1 MAKVKAQFQCSE
13 CGYLSPKWLG
23 RCPECGQWNSL
34 EEQIMATKGKSNSV
48 ASGLLAQPTPLNQV
62 DSMESQRQPTGLSEV
77 DRVLGGGFMPGS
89 LLLLSG
95 DPGIG
100 KSTLVLQLLG
110 VFKES
115 VLYISGEE
123 SRGQIKNRA
132 ERLGIEGKH
141 IYVVTENNLLL
152 LDQLVRDKKPALVV
166 VDSVQTVMHPE
177 VSSAQGSVGQLR
189 AISAL
194 AMEWAKNLG
203 IITLL
208 IGHVTKDGSVAGPKV
223 LEHMVDTVLFLEG
236 DRHYHYRVLR
246 ALKNRFGSTQEI
258 GLFDMSEQG
267 MQEVTNPSSAFL
279 AERLQDIGGSAVAC
293 TLEGSRP
300 ILLEIQSLVVTS
312 YLSNPRRM
320 TTGADFNRVS
330 MLIAVLEKRAG
341 LALSNQDVYLNVVG
355 GLRIGEPA
363 ADLAIALAIASAQFD
378 KPLPADVICI
388 GEVGLS
394 GEVRSV
400 PQLERRIIEAAN
412 LGFKQAI
419 VPKNSEVK
427 AIKGF
432 TITKVAQLAEAI
444 DTCME

>member
-194 AMEWAKNLG
+194 TMEWAKNLG

-444 DTCME
+444 DICMG

>member
-444 DTCME
+444 DICMG

>member
-62 DSMESQRQPTGLSEV
+62 DSMESQRQPTGLFEV

-444 DTCME
+444 DICMG

>member
-432 TITKVAQLAEAI
+432 TINKVAQLAEAI
-444 DTCME
+444 DICMG